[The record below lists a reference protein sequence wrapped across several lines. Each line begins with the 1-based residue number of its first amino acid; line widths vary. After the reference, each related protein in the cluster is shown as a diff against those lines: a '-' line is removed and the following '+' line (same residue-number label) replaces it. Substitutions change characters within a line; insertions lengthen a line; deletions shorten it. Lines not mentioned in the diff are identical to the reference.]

1 MEVGGNSSIIFSPNL
16 HVGPCAFPGSAQD
29 PVVISDDDSD
39 GPTHEGGDPLGPRS
53 PKRSSSIILVSQ
65 DASPISSAKSP
76 QDIIHDLEGLDEV
89 VEDIAAWFWD
99 CQTCLGMGHILENGT
114 NKVHCRK
121 CFRLGHVKK
130 GYNRSSPSIK
140 LWVPKNIKSC
150 AHQQL
155 SPDSAFPP
163 DPWLDSHDVSCS
175 SAPQQNPPPSSSDQ
189 SPTTS
194 PSPPP
199 KASPDPMENFE
210 LDPRRFLL
218 AGHDI
223 VDGGPLRV
231 PGLSTLQRK
240 LHPTT
245 MSLS

>member
-1 MEVGGNSSIIFSPNL
+1 MPNL
-16 HVGPCAFPGSAQD
+16 HVRPCAFPGSARD
-29 PVVISDDDSD
+29 PVEISDDDSD

-130 GYNRSSPSIK
+130 AATGHLLPFNSVFPKTSSLAPTNSLARTLRSS
-140 LWVPKNIKSC
+140 
-150 AHQQL
+150 L
-155 SPDSAFPP
+155 S
-163 DPWLDSHDVSCS
+163 
-175 SAPQQNPPPSSSDQ
+175 
-189 SPTTS
+189 
-194 PSPPP
+194 
-199 KASPDPMENFE
+199 
-210 LDPRRFLL
+210 L
-218 AGHDI
+218 A
-223 VDGGPLRV
+223 R
-231 PGLSTLQRK
+231 
-240 LHPTT
+240 
-245 MSLS
+245 